1 MGDSAAA
8 REAWNQNWQGAPLN
22 ALLPWAAQ
30 MLSLL
35 DAPEGEALLPALQV
49 HFLLASWLHA
59 HLLLGVIQAVTPLGL
74 L

>member
-8 REAWNQNWQGAPLN
+8 REAWSQNWRQAPLN

-35 DAPEGEALLPALQV
+35 DAPEAEALLPALQV
-49 HFLLASWLHA
+49 HFLLASWLA
-59 HLLLGVIQAVTPLGL
+59 ACLL
-74 L
+74 